1 MFDTALMGRLG
12 NCFLV
17 WRRWLA
23 RGYGR
28 HGVSLK
34 QFHLLRQLERAEY
47 LYPADIADLLFCD
60 RPTATVVIGNL
71 EKAGWVER
79 ARDRENGKR
88 VRISL
93 TDHGREKL
101 EEVRA
106 DPERPENRFD
116 PVACFSAEEKAQ
128 LDALLTK
135 LAKHLEAL
143 PPE

>member
-23 RGYGR
+23 GVWTPWREPETVPSPAATRTGR
-28 HGVSLK
+28 VPL
-34 QFHLLRQLERAEY
+34 
-47 LYPADIADLLFCD
+47 PADIADLLFCD